1 VRRAVSHAID
11 RDRINELTNGGGDPA
26 YCLVPPGLFGYI
38 GDDDEIRAIQNFD
51 VDAAMEQL
59 KGTPYEG
66 GKNWPEI
73 TMILRNEAQLK
84 ENLGMDVKIQVMDFQ
99 AFRDL
104 LFTNTPQLVFI
115 RWYYDYPDPNNG
127 YYDMF
132 YSNKESGK
140 RQAWSNKEF
149 DDLCIQGKEEVDRE
163 KRLDIYRQAEKIMQE
178 EVAYIPVVYRN
189 AYDVYKPWVKGVPVN
204 KQGYQLPNGNIFV
217 RMWNDTYIE
226 GREKV

>member
-1 VRRAVSHAID
+1 
-11 RDRINELTNGGGDPA
+11 
-26 YCLVPPGLFGYI
+26 
-38 GDDDEIRAIQNFD
+38 

-73 TMILRNEAQLK
+73 TMILRNEAQLNSNIMAEDLSAQLK

-99 AFRDL
+99 AFNDL

-132 YSNKESGK
+132 YSNKDSGR

-149 DDLCIQGKEEVDRE
+149 DDLTIRAKEASKPED
-163 KRLDIYRQAEKIMQE
+163 RLDLYRQCEKIMNE
-178 EVAYIPVVYRN
+178 EVAYVPIVYRN
-189 AYDVYKPWVKGVPVN
+189 AYYVYKPWVKDVPVN
-204 KQGYQLPNGNIFV
+204 KQGYWVPNGNIYV
-217 RMWNDTYIE
+217 TMYHSVYIS
-226 GREKV
+226 GRNA